1 MNKIGQ
7 SKIKY
12 STAYPTSVVVGGL
25 DRFGYEI
32 AKSLTQQGGFVI
44 IIDNLDKQLDFAGFA
59 ELNNVAFIDYLGI
72 SDLIDSVRRLD
83 YIFYLNHQSPLSQSE
98 LSSRDF
104 LAASSYLNQ
113 LLNLAAE
120 FEALFLLTNSIKY
133 HRLSSIENVNP
144 GVYQGQ
150 RWFSAVE
157 FVRYSE
163 NLVLEYKQAKGIE
176 VKILRLG
183 EIIGEAIELDKNTNI
198 GKLVLQGIS
207 GEDLYLEEDG
217 LNSEYYVHLLDA
229 VYGVIKAQF
238 TKGTEDIIY
247 NVAYKEPYTEL
258 SLAYKLQALEPQ
270 AGNIKFLEDDNP
282 SVRLGQPK
290 YLPAPSL
297 ERIGWRPKVEFEQ
310 ALLQTIAFSKSLI
323 KSKSAASYEM
333 SEPARMENRENADF
347 GSQTMKNGALSRLIE
362 ERKLNASS
370 QRQKLNQSLTSAE
383 LKKRKTSFGAKLRK
397 GMVRRIDKLKK
408 QLDFLQNVTLTEMGI
423 YLLLVSI
430 FMLVFFT
437 ILSPV
442 VIISRDILL
451 ARANTVALNESRRSS
466 NWEDVLDR
474 STLLKNNLKSL
485 EETLTGAD
493 ILVSLTGQQQLRQEM
508 LGFAQSYQ
516 FLADSIS
523 SYGSA
528 MKSLED
534 YQNEVRTEIVPR
546 LTNSSVLSLG
556 DSQQTPSAESSV
568 AQNSSSATQLDSI
581 QLFANAQSNLDLA
594 QRSFR
599 NYQRLSEKLNPQ
611 LMPQFIQSLFTDIN
625 GSLSN
630 LPDSLAQANF
640 VVSYLKLAGSDSHN
654 QAVIITDELR
664 PNSSMGEVVGVGL
677 VSYSAG
683 RITGISLAPV
693 QNIGFTPTP
702 LTDGENLEV
711 TRLSG
716 LQIDRNNPNIRE
728 VSRYLIS
735 DSNRD
740 GFWGRVLTNTYNK
753 PIDSIWYIN
762 SASLTALLTKYSDLQ
777 INNQPLSATGYLQ
790 TISGLQAE
798 SLNSRNTLITNT
810 FALVLEKLLSKDRST
825 PTDRFGVVKSEID
838 NGRMV
843 LDVAT
848 SAKIGLETSPPEV
861 KMGII
866 SVDPGRYV
874 LRPVVT
880 AGITNE
886 ISTNNS
892 VFSTVSGDFSGSSG
906 ARQAFMC
913 VDRTASDI
921 NPVGLGIEQYRI
933 ANLEQYNCVIILT
946 SQVEKLGFSYRK
958 NMQAGEYAQS
968 IALASSVTLRY
979 DVETKFS
986 PGVDLGGVESLPPAR
1001 ISGADLFY
1009 TGETQGKFKF
1019 SVKVKES
1026 NE

>member
-1 MNKIGQ
+1 VNKVAQ
-7 SKIKY
+7 TKIKY

-72 SDLIDSVRRLD
+72 GDLIDSVRRLD

-98 LSSRDF
+98 LSSQDF

-144 GVYQGQ
+144 GLYQSQ

-163 NLVLEYKQAKGIE
+163 NLALEYKQAKGIE

-258 SLAYKLQALEPQ
+258 SLAYKLQELEPQ
-270 AGNIKFLEDDNP
+270 AGNIKFLEDENP

-290 YLPAPSL
+290 YLPAPNL

-323 KSKSAASYEM
+323 KSKSAASYDED
-333 SEPARMENRENADF
+333 EPVSL
-347 GSQTMKNGALSRLIE
+347 GSAEAVSYGPQGMKNGALSRLIE

-370 QRQKLNQSLTSAE
+370 QRQKFNQSLASSE

-397 GMVRRIDKLKK
+397 GVVRRIDKIKK

-451 ARANTVALNESRRSS
+451 ARANTVALNESRQSS
-466 NWEDVLDR
+466 NWEDVLGR
-474 STLLKNNLKSL
+474 SALLKNNLKSL

-528 MKSLED
+528 MKALED

-556 DSQQTPSAESSV
+556 DSQQGTSGETQDTSV
-568 AQNSSSATQLDSI
+568 DQQDPG
-581 QLFANAQSNLDLA
+581 QLFATAQSNLDLA

-611 LMPQFIQSLFTDIN
+611 IMPQFIQTLFGDIN
-625 GSLSN
+625 SSLN
-630 LPDSLAQANF
+630 TLPDSLSQANF
-640 VVSYLKLAGSDSHN
+640 VISYLKLSSSDSHN
-654 QAVIITDELR
+654 QAIIITDELR
-664 PNSSMGEVVGVGL
+664 PNSSAGEVVGVGL
-677 VSYSAG
+677 VSYSKG
-683 RITGISLAPV
+683 RITGVSLAPV
-693 QNIGFTPTP
+693 QNIAFAATS

-716 LQIDRNNPNIRE
+716 LQIDRVNPNVAE
-728 VSRYLIS
+728 VSRYLLS

-740 GFWGRVLTNTYNK
+740 GFWGRVLTSTYNK
-753 PIDSIWYIN
+753 SIDSIWYIN
-762 SASLTALLTKYSDLQ
+762 SGSLTSLLAKYPDLQ
-777 INNQPLSATGYLQ
+777 INNQVLTSTGYLQ

-810 FALVLEKLLSKDRST
+810 FALVLEKLLGKDNST
-825 PTDRFGVVKSEID
+825 PVGRFGIVKSEID
-838 NGRMV
+838 NGRMK
-843 LDVAT
+843 LDNAT
-848 SAKIGLETSPPEV
+848 STKIGLDKSAPEV
-861 KMGII
+861 KIGII

-874 LRPVVT
+874 LRPVVA

-886 ISTNNS
+886 IATNNS
-892 VFSTVSGDFSGSSG
+892 VFSTVTADFSGSSG
-906 ARQAFMC
+906 ARQAFIC
-913 VDRTASDI
+913 VDRTASDLS
-921 NPVGLGIEQYRI
+921 PAGLGIELYRV

-946 SQVEKLGFSYRK
+946 SQVEKLGISYRK
-958 NMQAGEYAQS
+958 NMQASEYTQS
-968 IALASSVTLRY
+968 IALASGVTLRY

-986 PGVDLGGVESLPPAR
+986 PGVDLGGIESLPQAR
-1001 ISGADLFY
+1001 VSGAGLFY

-1019 SVKVKES
+1019 SVKVKEK